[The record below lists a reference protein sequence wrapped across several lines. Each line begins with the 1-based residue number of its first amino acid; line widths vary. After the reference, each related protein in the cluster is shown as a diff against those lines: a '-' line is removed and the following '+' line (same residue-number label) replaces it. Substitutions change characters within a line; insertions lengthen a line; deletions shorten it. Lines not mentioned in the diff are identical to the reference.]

1 MAVKYFKIRFHCRN
15 VPRCLT
21 EICIDEL
28 RSSKYKEGTFMPNQI
43 VFLILKSRPLVT
55 VKTASLG

>member
-1 MAVKYFKIRFHCRN
+1 MTVKYFKIRFHCRN

-28 RSSKYKEGTFMPNQI
+28 RSSKYKEGTFYAQSDRASYPE
-43 VFLILKSRPLVT
+43 VPPVGDS
-55 VKTASLG
+55 KTASLG